1 LARLTGPPRLSANE
15 ALTGA
20 HATNFPL
27 RRDLVAT
34 MRRHDLGVLTSL
46 ISATSAR
53 PAGAPNAFMEADMIR
68 RFAFACAIAALSTSP
83 TWAQSS
89 TAPAAQP
96 SAAPSADKFVQSQS
110 VNEWRAAKLVGVSVV
125 GSDNKKIGQIK
136 DVLIDHDGA
145 AQVVVISAGGFL
157 GVGGKLVG
165 VPFKQM
171 KWHTEGRTVQ
181 ISTAP
186 QPGGGNGAGGAG
198 AGGGGSAGA
207 GVATTKT
214 DPAATEASQ
223 GYPDVAQLDMTE
235 AQLKQAPDFKYAT
248 EPAAPGESGSA
259 STTNGQSGTMKP

>member
-1 LARLTGPPRLSANE
+1 
-15 ALTGA
+15 
-20 HATNFPL
+20 
-27 RRDLVAT
+27 
-34 MRRHDLGVLTSL
+34 
-46 ISATSAR
+46 
-53 PAGAPNAFMEADMIR
+53 MIR
-68 RFAFACAIAALSTSP
+68 RFAFACAVAALATSP
-83 TWAQSS
+83 TWAQNDP
-89 TAPAAQP
+89 APATQSAP
-96 SAAPSADKFVQSQS
+96 AAAPSADKFVPAQK
-110 VNEWRAAKLVGVSVV
+110 VDEWRAAKLVGVTVV
-125 GSDNKKIGQIK
+125 GADNKKLGKIS

-186 QPGGGNGAGGAG
+186 PPSGGNGAGG
-198 AGGGGSAGA
+198 GSAGT
-207 GVATTKT
+207 GVATAKT

>member
-1 LARLTGPPRLSANE
+1 
-15 ALTGA
+15 
-20 HATNFPL
+20 
-27 RRDLVAT
+27 
-34 MRRHDLGVLTSL
+34 
-46 ISATSAR
+46 
-53 PAGAPNAFMEADMIR
+53 MIR

-83 TWAQSS
+83 TWAQNN

-96 SAAPSADKFVQSQS
+96 SAAAAPAAADKFVQSQS

-186 QPGGGNGAGGAG
+186 PASGGDGAGG
-198 AGGGGSAGA
+198 AGGGGSAGS

>member
-1 LARLTGPPRLSANE
+1 
-15 ALTGA
+15 
-20 HATNFPL
+20 
-27 RRDLVAT
+27 
-34 MRRHDLGVLTSL
+34 
-46 ISATSAR
+46 
-53 PAGAPNAFMEADMIR
+53 MEADMIR
-68 RFAFACAIAALSTSP
+68 RFAFACAIAALTTSP
-83 TWAQSS
+83 TWAQSN
-89 TAPAAQP
+89 TAPATQP
-96 SAAPSADKFVQSQS
+96 SSAPSADKFVQSQS

-186 QPGGGNGAGGAG
+186 PAGGGNGAGGG
-198 AGGGGSAGA
+198 SSAGT